1 MSMGLRKVFKA
12 TSDFYLDKI
21 QPSID
26 SGLTRIEKSLYF
38 RSVAD
43 WETLETIDSVDEAIT
58 KTLEALN

>member
-1 MSMGLRKVFKA
+1 MGLRKVLKA